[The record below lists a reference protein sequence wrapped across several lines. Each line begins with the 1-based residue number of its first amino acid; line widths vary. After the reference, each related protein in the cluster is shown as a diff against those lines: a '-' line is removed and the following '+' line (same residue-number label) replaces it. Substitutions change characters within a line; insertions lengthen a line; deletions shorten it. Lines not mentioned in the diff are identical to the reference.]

1 MDIQTM
7 TGFFMWCSIIN
18 GSILLFWTMMCMLFP
33 DLVYRTQSRWF
44 PIPRETFDVVIYSFL
59 GLFKIFF
66 LVDNARFSI
75 WFPIWPC

>member
-18 GSILLFWTMMCMLFP
+18 GGILLLWTCIFILAP
-33 DLVYRTQSRWF
+33 DLVYRVQSRWF
-44 PIPRETFDVVIYSFL
+44 PIPRGTFDLVIYSFL

-66 LVDNARFSI
+66 LVFNLVPYLALLI
-75 WFPIWPC
+75 LG